1 MNSIVKNALC
11 RWGMSDADFH
21 LIAARENSVYRVDHD
36 GCSYALRVHR
46 RGYRSDA
53 ELWSE
58 LQWVQA
64 ISSGGINV
72 PAPVAAPCGRFLH
85 VVDGVHVDVLN
96 WLPGAPLGSTS
107 EALKAADRTGVFRRI
122 GCEMARLHKISDA
135 WVRPEGFSRCA
146 WDRGGLLGEA
156 PLWGRFWQNPTLSV
170 EDRALFARMRETANH
185 ALAGRE
191 TALDYG
197 LIHADLVRENIM
209 IDGDRLQFIDF
220 DDGGFGFRLFDLATA
235 LIKNLGERDYPAL
248 RDALI
253 SGYRE
258 VRAIDIEALE
268 LFVLL
273 RSATYVGWIID
284 RMDEPGADRRNASF
298 ITTTRHLAQAYLGR
312 GNA

>member
-1 MNSIVKNALC
+1 M
-11 RWGMSDADFH
+11 
-21 LIAARENSVYRVDHD
+21 
-36 GCSYALRVHR
+36 
-46 RGYRSDA
+46 
-53 ELWSE
+53 
-58 LQWVQA
+58 QA
-64 ISSGGINV
+64 ISHGGIDV
-72 PAPVAAPCGRFLH
+72 PAPVASASGQFLH

-96 WLPGAPLGSTS
+96 WLPGAPLGSTF
-107 EALKAADRTGVFRRI
+107 EALKAADRTGLFRRI
-122 GCEMARLHKISDA
+122 GCQMARLHRISDA
-135 WVRPEGFSRCA
+135 WVRPEGFNRCV

-156 PLWGRFWQNPTLSV
+156 PLWGRFWENPTLGV
-170 EDRALFARMRETANH
+170 EDRALFTRVRETANY

-197 LIHADLVRENIM
+197 LIHADLVRENII

-273 RSATYVGWIID
+273 RSATYVGWIIE
-284 RMDEPGADRRNASF
+284 RMEEPGADRRNASF

-312 GNA
+312 

>member
-36 GCSYALRVHR
+36 GLSYALRVHR
-46 RGYRSDA
+46 RGYHSDA

-58 LQWVQA
+58 LQWMQA
-64 ISSGGINV
+64 ISHGGIDV
-72 PAPVAAPCGRFLH
+72 PAPVASTSGQFLH

-96 WLPGAPLGSTS
+96 WLPGAPLGSTF
-107 EALKAADRTGVFRRI
+107 EALKAADRTGLFRRI
-122 GCEMARLHKISDA
+122 GCQMARLHRISDA
-135 WVRPEGFSRCA
+135 WVRPEGFNRCV

-156 PLWGRFWQNPTLSV
+156 PLWGRFWENPTLGV
-170 EDRALFARMRETANH
+170 EDRALFTRVRETANY

-197 LIHADLVRENIM
+197 LIHADLVRENII

-273 RSATYVGWIID
+273 RSATYVGWIIE
-284 RMDEPGADRRNASF
+284 RMEEPGADRRNASF

-312 GNA
+312 

>member
-36 GCSYALRVHR
+36 GLSYALRVHR

-58 LQWVQA
+58 LQWMQA
-64 ISSGGINV
+64 ISHGGIDV
-72 PAPVAAPCGRFLH
+72 PAPVASVSGQFLH

-96 WLPGAPLGSTS
+96 WLPGAPLGSTF
-107 EALKAADRTGVFRRI
+107 EALKAADRTGLFRRI
-122 GCEMARLHKISDA
+122 GCQMARLHRISDA
-135 WVRPEGFSRCA
+135 WVRPEGFNRCV

-156 PLWGRFWQNPTLSV
+156 PLWGRFWENPTLGV
-170 EDRALFARMRETANH
+170 EDRALFTRVRETANY

-197 LIHADLVRENIM
+197 LIHADLVRENII

-258 VRAIDIEALE
+258 VRTIDIEALE

-273 RSATYVGWIID
+273 RSATYVGWIIE
-284 RMDEPGADRRNASF
+284 RMEEPGADRRNASF

-312 GNA
+312 

>member
-1 MNSIVKNALC
+1 
-11 RWGMSDADFH
+11 MSDADFH

-36 GCSYALRVHR
+36 GLSYALRVHR

-58 LQWVQA
+58 LQWMQA
-64 ISSGGINV
+64 ISHGGIDV
-72 PAPVAAPCGRFLH
+72 PAPVASTSGQFLH

-96 WLPGAPLGSTS
+96 WLPGAPLGSTF
-107 EALKAADRTGVFRRI
+107 EALKAADRTGLFRRI
-122 GCEMARLHKISDA
+122 GCQMARLHRISDA
-135 WVRPEGFSRCA
+135 WVRPEGFNRCA

-156 PLWGRFWQNPTLSV
+156 PLWGRFWENPTLGV
-170 EDRALFARMRETANH
+170 EDRALFTRVRETANY

-197 LIHADLVRENIM
+197 LIHADLVRENII

-273 RSATYVGWIID
+273 RSAT
-284 RMDEPGADRRNASF
+284 
-298 ITTTRHLAQAYLGR
+298 
-312 GNA
+312 

>member
-36 GCSYALRVHR
+36 GLSYALRVHR

-58 LQWVQA
+58 LQWMQA
-64 ISSGGINV
+64 ISHGGIDV
-72 PAPVAAPCGRFLH
+72 PAPVASTSGQFLH

-96 WLPGAPLGSTS
+96 WLPGAPLGSTF
-107 EALKAADRTGVFRRI
+107 EALKAADRTGLFWRI
-122 GCEMARLHKISDA
+122 GCQMARLHRISDA
-135 WVRPEGFSRCA
+135 WVRPEGFNRCV

-156 PLWGRFWQNPTLSV
+156 PLWGRFWENPTLGV
-170 EDRALFARMRETANH
+170 EDRALFARVRETANY

-197 LIHADLVRENIM
+197 LIHADLVRENII
-209 IDGDRLQFIDF
+209 IDGDRLHFFDF

-258 VRAIDIEALE
+258 VRAIDIETLE

-273 RSATYVGWIID
+273 RSATYVGWIIE
-284 RMDEPGADRRNASF
+284 RMEEPGADRRNASF
-298 ITTTRHLAQAYLGR
+298 ITTTRYLAQAYLGR
-312 GNA
+312 

>member
-1 MNSIVKNALC
+1 M
-11 RWGMSDADFH
+11 
-21 LIAARENSVYRVDHD
+21 
-36 GCSYALRVHR
+36 
-46 RGYRSDA
+46 
-53 ELWSE
+53 
-58 LQWVQA
+58 QA
-64 ISSGGINV
+64 ISHGGIDV
-72 PAPVAAPCGRFLH
+72 PAPVASTSGQFLH

-96 WLPGAPLGSTS
+96 WLPGAPLGSTF
-107 EALKAADRTGVFRRI
+107 EALKAADRTGLFRRI
-122 GCEMARLHKISDA
+122 GCQMARLHRISDA
-135 WVRPEGFSRCA
+135 WVRPEGFNRCV

-156 PLWGRFWQNPTLSV
+156 PLWGRFWENPTLGV
-170 EDRALFARMRETANH
+170 EDRALFTRVRETANY

-197 LIHADLVRENIM
+197 LIHADLVRENII

-273 RSATYVGWIID
+273 RSATYVGWIIE
-284 RMDEPGADRRNASF
+284 RMEEPGADRRNTSF

-312 GNA
+312 

>member
-21 LIAARENSVYRVDHD
+21 LIAARENSVYRVD
-36 GCSYALRVHR
+36 
-46 RGYRSDA
+46 A

-58 LQWVQA
+58 LQWMQA
-64 ISSGGINV
+64 ISHGGIDV
-72 PAPVAAPCGRFLH
+72 PAPVASASGQFLH

-96 WLPGAPLGSTS
+96 WLPGATLGSTF
-107 EALKAADRTGVFRRI
+107 EALKAADRTGLFRRI
-122 GCEMARLHKISDA
+122 GCQMARLHRISDA
-135 WVRPEGFSRCA
+135 WVRPEGFNRCV

-156 PLWGRFWQNPTLSV
+156 PLWGRFWENPTLGV
-170 EDRALFARMRETANH
+170 EDRALFTRVRETANY

-197 LIHADLVRENIM
+197 LIHADLVRENII

-235 LIKNLGERDYPAL
+235 LIKNLRERDYPAL
-248 RDALI
+248 RDALFE
-253 SGYRE
+253 GCRE

-284 RMDEPGADRRNASF
+284 RMDESGADRRNASF

-312 GNA
+312 

>member
-11 RWGMSDADFH
+11 RWGMPDADFH

-36 GCSYALRVHR
+36 GLSYALRVHR

-58 LQWVQA
+58 LQWMQA
-64 ISSGGINV
+64 ISHGGIDV
-72 PAPVAAPCGRFLH
+72 PAPVASTSGQFLH
-85 VVDGVHVDVLN
+85 VVDGVYVDLLN
-96 WLPGAPLGSTS
+96 WLPGAPLGSTF
-107 EALKAADRTGVFRRI
+107 EVLKAADRTGLFRRI
-122 GCEMARLHKISDA
+122 GCQMARLHRISDA
-135 WVRPEGFSRCA
+135 WVRPEGFNRCV

-156 PLWGRFWQNPTLSV
+156 PLWGRFWENPTLGV
-170 EDRALFARMRETANH
+170 EDRALFTRVRETANY

-197 LIHADLVRENIM
+197 LIHADLVRENII
-209 IDGDRLQFIDF
+209 IDGDRLQFVDF

-273 RSATYVGWIID
+273 RSATYVGWIIE
-284 RMDEPGADRRNASF
+284 RMEEPGADRRNASF

-312 GNA
+312 

>member
-36 GCSYALRVHR
+36 GLSYALRVHR

-58 LQWVQA
+58 LQWMQA
-64 ISSGGINV
+64 ISHGGIDV
-72 PAPVAAPCGRFLH
+72 PAPVASTSGQFLH

-96 WLPGAPLGSTS
+96 WLPGAPLGSTF
-107 EALKAADRTGVFRRI
+107 EVLKAADRTGLFRRI
-122 GCEMARLHKISDA
+122 GCQMARLHRISDA
-135 WVRPEGFSRCA
+135 WVRPEGFNRCV

-156 PLWGRFWQNPTLSV
+156 PLWGRFWENPTLGV
-170 EDRALFARMRETANH
+170 EDRALFTRVRETANY

-197 LIHADLVRENIM
+197 LIHADLVRENII

-273 RSATYVGWIID
+273 RSATYVGWIIE
-284 RMDEPGADRRNASF
+284 RMEEPGADRRNASF

-312 GNA
+312 